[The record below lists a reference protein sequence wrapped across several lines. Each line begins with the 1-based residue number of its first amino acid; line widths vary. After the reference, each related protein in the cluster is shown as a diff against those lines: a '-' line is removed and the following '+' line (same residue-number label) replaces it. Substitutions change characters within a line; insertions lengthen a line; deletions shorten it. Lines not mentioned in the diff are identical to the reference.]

1 MSFMRL
7 CRFVLA
13 LLAAAVMTAGL
24 GSAARAQIVA
34 FGASNIAGR
43 GVNSSEAFPA
53 QLERLLAAKGYNV
66 HVANAGIS
74 GDTNAGMLA
83 RLDQAIPEGTRIVLL
98 GAIGGTWNANRL
110 GKGDQKA
117 EFASIVAR
125 LRSRG
130 IKIIM
135 VTPGGVGPKD
145 LQADGIH
152 LNAEG
157 HARLA
162 ARLLP
167 SVVAAL
173 GH

>member
-1 MSFMRL
+1 MSFRRRFIL
-7 CRFVLA
+7 CVLA
-13 LLAAAVMTAGL
+13 SAFMTAGL
-24 GSAARAQIVA
+24 GFAAQAQIVA
-34 FGASNIAGR
+34 FGASNIAGH
-43 GVNSSEAFPA
+43 GVGSSEAFPA
-53 QLERLLAAKGYNV
+53 QLERMLAAKGYNV

-83 RLDQAIPEGTRIVLL
+83 RLDQAIPEGTKIVLL
-98 GAIGGTWNANRL
+98 GAIGGTYNARRL
-110 GKGDQKA
+110 GQGDQKS

-130 IKIIM
+130 IKIIP

-167 SVVAAL
+167 SVVVAL
-173 GH
+173 GR

>member
-1 MSFMRL
+1 MSFMHWRRSAL
-7 CRFVLA
+7 C
-13 LLAAAVMTAGL
+13 LLAAAVMTAGF
-24 GSAARAQIVA
+24 GCAAQAQIVA

-43 GVNSSEAFPA
+43 GVGSSEAFPA
-53 QLERLLAAKGYNV
+53 QLERMLVSKGYNV

-83 RLDQAIPEGTRIVLL
+83 RLDQAVPEGTKIVLL
-98 GAIGGTWNANRL
+98 GAIGGTYNARRL
-110 GKGDQKA
+110 GQGEQKA

-130 IKIIM
+130 IKIIP
-135 VTPGGVGPKD
+135 VTPSGVGPKD

-173 GH
+173 GR

>member
-1 MSFMRL
+1 MHRHRFALRL
-7 CRFVLA
+7 LIAA
-13 LLAAAVMTAGL
+13 LITAGA
-24 GSAARAQIVA
+24 GFAAQAQIVA
-34 FGASNIAGR
+34 FGASNVAGR

-53 QLERLLAAKGYNV
+53 QLERMLAAKGYNV

-83 RLDQAIPEGTRIVLL
+83 RLDQAVPEGTRIVLL

-110 GKGDQKA
+110 GQGDQKT
-117 EFASIVAR
+117 EFASILAR

-130 IKIIM
+130 IKIIP
-135 VTPGGVGPKD
+135 VTPSGVGPKD
-145 LQADGIH
+145 MQADGIH

-167 SVVAAL
+167 TVIAAL
-173 GH
+173 GR